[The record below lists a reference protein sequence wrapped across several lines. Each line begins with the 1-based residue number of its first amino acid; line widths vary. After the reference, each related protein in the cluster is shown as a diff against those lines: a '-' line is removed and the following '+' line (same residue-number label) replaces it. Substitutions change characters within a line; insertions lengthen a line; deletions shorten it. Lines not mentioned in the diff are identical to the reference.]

1 MFKIAPAETNQWG
14 TSLYLHTTSEQS
26 RKFPT
31 PNGASVRAKPSRR
44 IIAACVTAIA
54 AVASQSVAAAGP
66 AAQPPEPAGSSVG
79 APTRGS
85 NVVNGRATTTTDF
98 PALADIA
105 IGFGGTNIASCS
117 GTLIAP
123 TWIMTA
129 AHCLVEDTLKPA
141 PGPVFA
147 ALGSGPGDGEI
158 VQGKR
163 WIVHPKYTG
172 ENYPTAF
179 DIALIELTKPAATA
193 PATLLGPLEAAAAAP
208 GVTGSVIGYGSTTPL
223 IGGNPAS
230 ARFPSVAQ
238 IGAQRILDAASQG
251 FRETSR
257 PFYDIYF
264 LEGEASAVS
273 ACIGDSGGPFVV
285 TTTSGAMRVA
295 GVTSTGAYDDAGNRC
310 NPPTPLSDDY
320 TRVLP
325 QLGWILSTTG
335 PGPIVGSPGTAG
347 RFAPWP
353 ADRAA
358 RILDTRSGV
367 GANGP
372 QAWGSIVKLPL
383 NISGASA
390 AFVNVTVTGPSTGG
404 GVWATSCDGAA
415 SSTEHLD
422 FDPNETVANVVM
434 VPVSADGSIC
444 LRSSTSVQLVA
455 DMVGTISASGTEG
468 IASIDPVRVI
478 DTRTTGV
485 KVAAGTVLRIPV
497 RSAAPAIPADAT
509 GIMATLTVTEGT
521 GPGYLT
527 AYSCDRPQ
535 PTASNLNFARN
546 QIVPNTVLVPLAADG
561 SICVFSFATAHV
573 LLDVAGWTGP
583 SAPARLTPVGDI
595 SVFDTFNGL
604 GGLKALAANTE
615 TRIKVRGTGIVP
627 DSATAVTLTISTA
640 TSAQASFITV
650 HPCASPRPT
659 VSNSNIAIK
668 TIRTNSVLV
677 PLSADGFVCVYNQSS
692 ASISV
697 GVSGYLS

>member
-1 MFKIAPAETNQWG
+1 VNYAE
-14 TSLYLHTTSEQS
+14 
-26 RKFPT
+26 FPT
-31 PNGASVRAKPSRR
+31 PNGASVRAYPSRR
-44 IIAACVTAIA
+44 IAASCIAAIA
-54 AVASQSVAAAGP
+54 AIASQGVATAGP
-66 AAQPPEPAGSSVG
+66 AAAPPTASESPTAQPSKAN
-79 APTRGS
+79 
-85 NVVNGRATTTTDF
+85 NVVNGRATTATDF
-98 PALADIA
+98 VALADIA
-105 IGFGGTNIASCS
+105 IGFGGSRVASCT

-129 AHCLVEDTLKPA
+129 AHCLVDNNLRPA
-141 PGPVFA
+141 PGPVLA
-147 ALGSGPGDGEI
+147 MLGSGPGSGEI
-158 VQGKR
+158 VEAKR

-172 ENYPTAF
+172 KNYPTAF
-179 DIALIELTKPAATA
+179 DIALIELTKASTVP

-223 IGGNPAS
+223 IGGS
-230 ARFPSVAQ
+230 TSGARFPAIAQ
-238 IGAQRILDAASQG
+238 IGSQRILDAASQG
-251 FRETSR
+251 FVEAAR

-264 LEGEASAVS
+264 LEGDASAVA

-285 TTTSGAMRVA
+285 TVPSGAQRVA
-295 GVTSTGAYDDAGNRC
+295 GVTSTGAFNDAGDRC

-335 PGPIVGSPGTAG
+335 PGPLVGGTGAAG
-347 RFAPWP
+347 RFASWP
-353 ADRAA
+353 ADRPA
-358 RILDTRSGV
+358 RIVDTRSGI
-367 GANGP
+367 GASGA
-372 QAWGSIVKLPL
+372 QAWASTVKVPL
-383 NISGASA
+383 NIAGATA

-404 GVWATSCDGAA
+404 GVWAISCDGAA

-422 FDPNETVANVVM
+422 FALNETVANVVM
-434 VPVSADGSIC
+434 VPVAADGSIC
-444 LRSSTSVQLVA
+444 LRSTTSVQLIA
-455 DMVGTISASGTEG
+455 DMVGTISSSGSEG

-478 DTRTTGV
+478 DTRTAGV

-509 GIMATLTVTEGT
+509 GIVATLTVTEGT

-535 PTASNLNFARN
+535 PTASNLNFTKN

-583 SAPARLTPVGDI
+583 SAPAQLTAVGEI
-595 SVFDTFNGL
+595 SVLDTFNGL
-604 GGLKALAANTE
+604 GGLRALPANTD
-615 TRIKVRGTGIVP
+615 TRIKIRGTGIVP
-627 DSATAVTLTISTA
+627 DSATAVTLTVTTA
-640 TSAQASFITV
+640 TSNQASFITV

-659 VSNSNIAIK
+659 VSNSNVAVS
-668 TIRTNSVLV
+668 TVRTNSVLV
-677 PLSADGFVCVYNQSS
+677 PLSSDGFVCLYNQSS

-697 GVSGYLS
+697 GVSGYLA